1 MNHLF
6 HQRCRTKNPRT
17 ERYSRKKKKENT
29 SKVEF
34 LWQTQTKVP
43 TEVCFSISC
52 VVMWLP
58 LSLCLHSVKQEVTLF
73 VSTVLSEFSRSDIG
87 VTGAAEVCV
96 GARLSTVW
104 PKRIAAGTIEEQ
116 CYGEN
121 LPTPQRRSRCR
132 RRCRR
137 RRWGGLGCLSV
148 CEWWWYNVQW
158 QEENGCVH
166 TAKRALDSD
175 VYQKRIGLF
184 ICPNEKWTS

>member
-1 MNHLF
+1 MLSF
-6 HQRCRTKNPRT
+6 SVKPKPKRLQKFASPLPVW
-17 ERYSRKKKKENT
+17 SR
-29 SKVEF
+29 VF
-34 LWQTQTKVP
+34 LSVS
-43 TEVCFSISC
+43 V
-52 VVMWLP
+52 LY
-58 LSLCLHSVKQEVTLF
+58 SVKQEVTLF

-137 RRWGGLGCLSV
+137 RRWGGLGCLCLDGRIVSV
-148 CEWWWYNVQW
+148 SNDETKCNDKRRSAVWTLQKGLW
-158 QEENGCVH
+158 
-166 TAKRALDSD
+166 TAIFSS
-175 VYQKRIGLF
+175 
-184 ICPNEKWTS
+184 KWAVIKWKKWCC